1 MEEEYVELVPEGLT
15 RGVSLQEAYFLMLR
29 EKEGKRFLPSLL
41 EKEEYDQLMSALHR
55 KQYQTTRLMSRL
67 AHRFGITI
75 EAVHVFYPPH
85 GNLNATL
92 VFSNQMTTERIA
104 CNVADGITAA
114 LENHCPILMK
124 RDMFEEQINRQKGEG
139 QVSMPITAMNKK
151 LLEEAMHAA
160 VEEENFE
167 LASVLRDE
175 IKMREALANGD
186 TPDDI

>member
-1 MEEEYVELVPEGLT
+1 
-15 RGVSLQEAYFLMLR
+15 
-29 EKEGKRFLPSLL
+29 
-41 EKEEYDQLMSALHR
+41 
-55 KQYQTTRLMSRL
+55 
-67 AHRFGITI
+67 
-75 EAVHVFYPPH
+75 
-85 GNLNATL
+85 
-92 VFSNQMTTERIA
+92 
-104 CNVADGITAA
+104 
-114 LENHCPILMK
+114 MK